1 MSNLFELWDKVAI
14 VTGGASGLGRAMA
27 LGLAEAGASVIIAD
41 KNLPGAEETC
51 HQIVKKM
58 PPAIAVK
65 VDVTRETDVR
75 RMVKRALDWVPFHKD
90 TGQVDILVNNAG
102 IGGPGGPPEKM
113 PLAHWEKMIAA
124 DLTGVFLCC
133 REVGKDMMRRR
144 YGKIINV
151 SSIFGLLGSDIVD
164 AVNYSAAKG
173 GVIAFTRDLAVKW
186 ARYGIRVNGIAPG
199 YFRTPLSEW
208 TVTHLKRRLLKMIPL
223 RKIGLP
229 EDLKGTA
236 VFLAAPASDYMT
248 GQTLV
253 VDGGF
258 TLT

>member
-1 MSNLFELWDKVAI
+1 MSNLFDLSGRVAI
-14 VTGGASGLGRAMA
+14 VTGGAGGLGRGTAI
-27 LGLAEAGASVIIAD
+27 GLAEAGADLVIAD
-41 KNLPGAEETC
+41 INRKGAEETC
-51 HQIVKKM
+51 HLIE
-58 PPAIAVK
+58 ALGRRALAVK
-65 VDVTRETDVR
+65 TDVTREADVR
-75 RMVKRALDWVPFHKD
+75 RMARRAAAI
-90 TGQVDILVNNAG
+90 TGRIDILVNNAG

-113 PLAHWEKMIAA
+113 PRAHWEKMIAA
-124 DLTGVFLCC
+124 DLTSVFLCC
-133 REVGKDMMRRR
+133 REVAKDMIPRRC
-144 YGKIINV
+144 GKIVNV

-173 GVIAFTRDLAVKW
+173 GVIALTRDLAVKW

-208 TVTHLKRRLLKMIPL
+208 TVTHYRRQLLRQIPL

-229 EDLKGTA
+229 EDLAGAA
-236 VFLAAPASDYMT
+236 VFLSSPASDYMT

-258 TLT
+258 TLI